1 MTDPISDMII
11 RIKNA
16 GESRKETLVFPYSKL
31 KMEICSV
38 LEKKGFIKSASKK
51 GKKTK
56 MIEVVLVEGR
66 EPHIRGVKRVS
77 KPSRRIYKKY
87 SELRPVKNGY
97 GALVLSTP
105 KGIMT
110 NLEAKKDR
118 LGGEALFEIW

>member
-16 GESRKETLVFPYSKL
+16 GESRKDTLVLPYSKL

-38 LEKKGFIKSASKK
+38 LEKKGFIKSALKK

-56 MIEVVLVEGR
+56 VIEISLVESK
-66 EPHIRGVKRVS
+66 EPHIRDVKRIS
-77 KPSRRIYKKY
+77 KPSKRVYKKY
-87 SELRPVKNGY
+87 SELRPVKSGY
-97 GALVLSTP
+97 GVLVLSTP

-110 NLEAKKDR
+110 NLEAKKEH